1 MNENKHIVQCIG
13 KDGLKHYCYA
23 YSDKTLCNQTIT
35 TKKLLKN
42 DYKRYCCIKC
52 DYSDEILGE
61 NNETLC

>member
-1 MNENKHIVQCIG
+1 MNESKHIIQCIG

-42 DYKRYCCIKC
+42 DYKRFSCCEC
-52 DYSDEILGE
+52 DYRV
-61 NNETLC
+61 ETICGD